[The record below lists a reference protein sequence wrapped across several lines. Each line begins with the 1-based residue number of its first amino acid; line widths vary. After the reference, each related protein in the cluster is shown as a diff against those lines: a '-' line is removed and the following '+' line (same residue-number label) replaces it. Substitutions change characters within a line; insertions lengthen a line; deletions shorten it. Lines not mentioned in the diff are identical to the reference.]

1 MDAWPPHCDHLGI
14 LSPMVEGFEEIR
26 VIDLIDPEVRQWDL
40 NLLNGLFNPN
50 EVELIRSI
58 PLRHVLIEDKLI
70 WPYTSSGQYIVQLGY
85 KFLSHEI
92 TATIQWRKRG
102 LVEKYGS

>member
-1 MDAWPPHCDHLGI
+1 MDAWLPHCDHLGI
-14 LSPMVEGFEEIR
+14 LSPVVEGFEEIR
-26 VIDLIDPEVRQWDL
+26 VIDLIDPELRQWDL

-58 PLRHVLIEDKLI
+58 PLCHVLIKDKLI

-85 KFLSHEI
+85 KFLAHEI
-92 TATIQWRKRG
+92 TTIQWRNRG